1 MTIFGIIKD
10 MKRWILCVVPSLFI
24 VSSCDRNDISNTF
37 KFIITNNEGGE
48 VFGTKSGDYSKGSTI
63 ILEASPFDGYEFLG
77 FYEEDNLVCEEVNY
91 VFDLDRDI
99 SLNCKFKEIEKID
112 ITGYKLINYTH
123 YFTYEELNASKTETD
138 YLDKVKF
145 NYSGLSKSS
154 SNTNKGVNLI
164 FNNELNIDVKLDEN
178 LFVYNYQIKAFKG
191 NTTLDLKINSN
202 KYKKTFKVIEDD
214 LITYYDYNL
223 NSLSNEFK
231 MSFISYSNESNINLK
246 SISLDLLIKEEMDY
260 EFYSSDRDSIKE
272 NNIPNGLSLP
282 YSQLNDTSTYYK
294 DIDFTSDK
302 LKENLHDLIA
312 NMTFQ
317 NYGNARYY
325 LQFIDENP
333 AKVGYLFGI
342 YKGDNIVNTWD
353 AGKTWNREHVWPQSK
368 MQITTSRV
376 TNSTK
381 NHLSDLH
388 NLRAINTSLNSSRG
402 NGIFGEQDDKYF
414 YPNIAKDDQVG
425 DFRGDVAR
433 ILFYMDVRY
442 NELSLNEV
450 SSNLSMGVLSYLKK
464 WNELDPVDH
473 FEKLR
478 NDKVYLC
485 QGNRNPF
492 IDHPEIVRS
501 IY

>member
-1 MTIFGIIKD
+1 MTTFDIIMC
-10 MKRWILCVVPSLFI
+10 MKRWILYIVPSLFI
-24 VSSCDRNDISNTF
+24 VSSCDKNDISNTF
-37 KFIITNNEGGE
+37 KFNITNNEGGE
-48 VFGTKSGDYSKGSTI
+48 VFGTKSGEYSKGSTI

-77 FYEEDNLVCEEVNY
+77 FYEENNLVCAEVNY
-91 VFDLDRDI
+91 VFDLNRDI

-112 ITGYKLINYTH
+112 ITGYKIINYTH
-123 YFTYEELNASKTETD
+123 YFTYEELNASKTETE

-145 NYSGLSKSS
+145 NYNGLTKSS
-154 SNTNKGVNLI
+154 SNTNKGVNLV
-164 FNNELNIDVKLDEN
+164 FDNQLNIDVKLDEN

-191 NTTLDLKINSN
+191 NTNLDLKINSD

-214 LITYYDYNL
+214 LITYYDSSL

-231 MSFISYSNESNINLK
+231 MSFISNSSESNINLK
-246 SISLDLLIKEEMDY
+246 SISLDLLIKEEMNY
-260 EFYSSDRDSIKE
+260 EFYSSDRKSIKE
-272 NNIPNGLSLP
+272 NNIPNGLSVP
-282 YSQLNDTSTYYK
+282 YSPLSDVSTYYK
-294 DIDFTSDK
+294 DIDFSSTK

-342 YKGDNIVNTWD
+342 YNGMNIVNTWD
-353 AGKTWNREHVWPQSK
+353 SGTSWNREHVWPQSK
-368 MQITTSRV
+368 MQITTSKV
-376 TNSTK
+376 NNSTK

-388 NLRAINTSLNSSRG
+388 NLRAINSSLNSSRG
-402 NGIFGEQDDKYF
+402 NGIFGEGDKYF
-414 YPNIAKDDQVG
+414 YPNIDKANQIG
-425 DFRGDVAR
+425 DFRGDIAR

-442 NELSLNEV
+442 NELSLDEV
-450 SSNLSMGVLSYLKK
+450 SSNLSMGALSYLKK

-473 FEKLR
+473 FEKIR
-478 NDKVYLC
+478 NDKIYLC

-492 IDHPEIVRS
+492 IDYPGIVRS